1 MSRICE
7 QLVRWFSTW
16 YVCASRPTPIVY
28 HCHKPRV
35 KRTWDGPVVGL
46 TYKSGPFNMG
56 GPFIISDSTVPPGI
70 RCARQRCGS
79 GAHPS
84 PAACLQGPINF
95 ERTTSVSPSSGSVDQ
110 LLAQFSWN
118 SRTRLP
124 APPSPLGLGPP
135 PQPVSASASASA
147 SRTDWLGD
155 RPSSAGV
162 RASTSTVRRGVEAGR
177 RGGGGSLSS

>member
-56 GPFIISDSTVPPGI
+56 GPFIISDSTVLRSYSTVPTSLTVFRSGNGTRPSRRARR
-70 RCARQRCGS
+70 RCVGWW
-79 GAHPS
+79 AHP
-84 PAACLQGPINF
+84 
-95 ERTTSVSPSSGSVDQ
+95 Q
-110 LLAQFSWN
+110 LSLTPLVLFSWK
-118 SRTRLP
+118 T
-124 APPSPLGLGPP
+124 GGM
-135 PQPVSASASASA
+135 
-147 SRTDWLGD
+147 
-155 RPSSAGV
+155 
-162 RASTSTVRRGVEAGR
+162 
-177 RGGGGSLSS
+177 RGGNNPKKLPPCLF